1 MKVEK
6 YRLEDLHPAEKN
18 IRMHPEAQIREYKR
32 SLQKFK
38 QVKPITIDEKNVILT
53 GNGMYMAMRELG
65 WTEAYCNKITGLSEK
80 DKKKLMM
87 ADNRIFNLGVDNI
100 SVFDEI
106 LAELS
111 DDLDI
116 PGYDEDFLK
125 SLLMD
130 DSDMTEKLSEYGTI
144 DPQEAEDI
152 KNANVPYEAPEQP
165 TGETTPTA
173 SYASERGSEGREESS
188 RQYVICP
195 KCGEKIWL

>member
-6 YRLEDLHPAEKN
+6 YRLDDLHPAEKN

-38 QVKPITIDEKNVILT
+38 QVKPITIDENNVILT

-130 DSDMTEKLSEYGTI
+130 DSDMSEKLSEYGTI

-152 KNANVPYEAPEQP
+152 KNASVPYEEPSPTAEQP
-165 TGETTPTA
+165 TA
-173 SYASERGSEGREESS
+173 SFASERGSEGREESS

>member
-6 YRLEDLHPAEKN
+6 YKLEDLKPTEKN
-18 IRMHPEAQIREYKR
+18 IRMHPEAQIKEYKR
-32 SLQKFK
+32 SLVKFG
-38 QVKPITIDEKNVILT
+38 QTKPMTIDENNVILT
-53 GNGMYMAMRELG
+53 GNGMYTAMKALG
-65 WTEAYCNKITGLSEK
+65 WTEAYCNKIVGLSEN

-100 SVFDEI
+100 AVFDEI

-116 PGYDEDFLK
+116 PGYDDDFLK

-130 DSDMTEKLSEYGTI
+130 DSDMSEKLSEYGTI
-144 DPQEAEDI
+144 EPEEVESI
-152 KNANVPYEAPEQP
+152 KNAGTSYETQSQQFEAPTAPRLSEDENDS
-165 TGETTPTA
+165 GEEP
-173 SYASERGSEGREESS
+173 S
-188 RQYVICP
+188 RKYVICP